1 MIIIFSS
8 NSNSSHH
15 HKNFFGDGALLDHAS
30 SYKSNSELFARLGS
44 SKFSSS
50 VKETLKS
57 SQDVVSN
64 TSNLITLQKSCSLWV
79 TTIWT
84 FPPFPISS
92 VPPNLGQ
99 NHLWPRPDKNT
110 ISSNPRNLGL
120 TQHFLFHDPPP
131 PCHHQYQIPLFWS
144 TPAVVPATSHQV
156 LITNFSLAASFHISH
171 FGNNY
176 RWWLSL
182 KPQTIYVVQSW
193 LHFDILNA

>member
-15 HKNFFGDGALLDHAS
+15 HKNFFGDGAPLDHAS

-79 TTIWT
+79 RTIWT
-84 FPPFPISS
+84 FPPSQFPLSRLTWARTTCDQDQIKI
-92 VPPNLGQ
+92 Q
-99 NHLWPRPDKNT
+99 FPRIPETWDW
-110 ISSNPRNLGL
+110 
-120 TQHFLFHDPPP
+120 QHFLFHDPPP

-156 LITNFSLAASFHISH
+156 LITNFSLAASFHVSH
-171 FGNNY
+171 FGKNL
-176 RWWLSL
+176 R
-182 KPQTIYVVQSW
+182 
-193 LHFDILNA
+193 